1 MTADPLRFFATPPH
15 ACSYLSDR
23 DAVTVYVDPESPKD
37 KNVYSNLSRHGFR
50 RSGEQI
56 YVPQCTNCSACV
68 PVRIPVGDFVARRA
82 HNRTAK
88 RNADLDVAVR
98 PAQFDPEHFAL
109 YERYIKA
116 RHAGGGMDNPTP
128 DEYLQFLTSSWCDTR
143 FIEFRAEGRLLAVA
157 VTDVLLDGL
166 SAVYTFFDP
175 AAARRGLGVYA
186 VLWQIEEAKRR
197 QLDWLYLGYWVAG
210 SPKMNYKVEYQ
221 PQQHLREGRWVPT
234 TG

>member
-88 RNADLDVAVR
+88 RNSDLDVAVR